1 MSEEGV
7 NVIDGRNSSTVES
20 RSSSPNNKTA
30 ITPKKFQN
38 GWSKEQEELLA
49 QWSDISSCYRYM
61 HDRSEKIFK
70 TKALLINSSVIVI
83 SSIAGFANI
92 GVQSLFEN
100 NEEALKYSSFA
111 IGGVSLLAGML
122 TTLNNLLKWSQL
134 EEGNRVASI
143 AWGKFQRL
151 IAVELALK
159 PDDRMDSMDFLKI
172 CRAELDRLIEQS
184 PPIPKGVIKEF
195 EAKFG
200 SIKDIKKPDICGSIE
215 HTSVYNSSEVRLKK
229 LATEAALML
238 KKKKETLKELV
249 TPEMEQRIAKQVN
262 ERLEAAIE
270 ERKKRLE
277 VELEERRKYES
288 EEEMLKAK
296 LMEER
301 KQKLEKE
308 LEIEKAKLEEE
319 LRVERQK
326 VQEQEDALKSLAE
339 ERKRK
344 IQEEIEL
351 EKKKLTQSSDI
362 SDATGLSVNKMS
374 GSSFENRLNINRS
387 HRPKSLRRKS
397 VITEH
402 IYALETG
409 TDGHQNVIMVGDGTP
424 KTKNTVVIPQQ
435 QIPSKQPE
443 SEPLQDD
450 SIIIINKE

>member
-7 NVIDGRNSSTVES
+7 NVIDGRNAPPVES
-20 RSSSPNNKTA
+20 RSPSPNGTTQ
-30 ITPKKFQN
+30 TPTVKRFQN
-38 GWSKEQEELLA
+38 GWSKEQEKLM
-49 QWSDISSCYRYM
+49 QSWSDISSCYRYM
-61 HDRSEKIFK
+61 HDRAEKVFK

-83 SSIAGFANI
+83 SSVAGFANI
-92 GVQSLFEN
+92 GVQSLFQD
-100 NEEALKYSSFA
+100 NESALKYASFA

-200 SIKDIKKPDICGSIE
+200 SIKDIKKPDICGAIE
-215 HTSVYNSSEVRLKK
+215 HTSVYDSSEIRLKK

-249 TPEMEQRIAKQVN
+249 TPEIQERINKQVN

-296 LMEER
+296 IMEER

-344 IQEEIEL
+344 IEEEIEL
-351 EKKKLTQSSDI
+351 EKKKLTQSAPGEI
-362 SDATGLSVNKMS
+362 SENGNNTINKMA
-374 GSSFENRLNINRS
+374 GNSFENRLSINKHINRNQ
-387 HRPKSLRRKS
+387 KSKSIRRKS
-397 VITEH
+397 IISEH
-402 IYALETG
+402 IYALETSSE
-409 TDGHQNVIMVGDGTP
+409 GHNNVIMVGDGTP
-424 KTKNTVVIPQQ
+424 NPKNTVVIPQQ
-435 QIPSKQPE
+435 QKQE
-443 SEPLQDD
+443 QDD

>member
-1 MSEEGV
+1 MSSKEEGV
-7 NVIDGRNSSTVES
+7 TVINGTDIEGGLIKSSGQNS
-20 RSSSPNNKTA
+20 RSSSPSA
-30 ITPKKFQN
+30 DRGSVAKKFQN
-38 GWSKEQEELLA
+38 GWSAEQEKLLA
-49 QWSDISSCYRYM
+49 SWSDISSCYRYM
-61 HDRSEKIFK
+61 HDRAEKIFK

-83 SSIAGFANI
+83 SSVAGFANI

-100 NEEALKYSSFA
+100 NEEALKYASFA
-111 IGGVSLLAGML
+111 IGGISLLAGML

-184 PPIPKGVIKEF
+184 PPIPKVVIKQF
-195 EAKFG
+195 ENKFG

-215 HTSVYNSSEVRLKK
+215 HTSVYQSSEVRLKK
-229 LATEAALML
+229 LASEAALML
-238 KKKKETLKELV
+238 RRKKETLKELV
-249 TPEMEQRIAKQVN
+249 TPEIEERITRQVN

-277 VELEERRKYES
+277 GELEERRKYNS

-301 KQKLEKE
+301 RTKLNAE
-308 LEIEKAKLEEE
+308 LEIEKERLEEE

-326 VQEQEDALKSLAE
+326 AVDQEKALKELAE
-339 ERKRK
+339 ERKRT

-351 EKKKLTQSSDI
+351 EKKKLTQSAPENLGEGAVAPHMDKFGGN
-362 SDATGLSVNKMS
+362 A
-374 GSSFENRLNINRS
+374 FENRLNMNKHQRGRS
-387 HRPKSLRRKS
+387 IRRKS
-397 VITEH
+397 MIGDH
-402 IYALETG
+402 IYALETEHHNKKG
-409 TDGHQNVIMVGDGTP
+409 VIMVSDGTP
-424 KTKNTVVIPQQ
+424 RVQADNEPKNQ
-435 QIPSKQPE
+435 
-443 SEPLQDD
+443 
-450 SIIIINKE
+450 IIIISKD

>member
-1 MSEEGV
+1 MSKEKGV
-7 NVIDGRNSSTVES
+7 TVINGQNNGDDVVQLSRTNSSS
-20 RSSSPNNKTA
+20 QLINA
-30 ITPKKFQN
+30 TPKKFQN
-38 GWSKEQEELLA
+38 GWSKEQEVLLA
-49 QWSDISSCYRYM
+49 NWSDISSCYRYM
-61 HDRSEKIFK
+61 HDRAEKIFK

-100 NEEALKYSSFA
+100 NEEDLKYSSFA

-195 EAKFG
+195 EHKFG

-215 HTSVYNSSEVRLKK
+215 HTSVYDSSEVRLKK

-249 TPEMEQRIAKQVN
+249 TPEMEERIAKQVN
-262 ERLEAAIE
+262 ERLDAAIE

-277 VELEERRKYES
+277 IELEERRKYES

-301 KQKLEKE
+301 KHKLEKE

-362 SDATGLSVNKMS
+362 TNSTGLSLNRLS
-374 GSSFENRLNINRS
+374 GTSFENRLNINRS
-387 HRPKSLRRKS
+387 HRPKSITRKS
-397 VITEH
+397 VMMDH
-402 IYALETG
+402 IYALET
-409 TDGHQNVIMVGDGTP
+409 TTENNQNNIMIYNNTP
-424 KTKNTVVIPQQ
+424 RLT
-435 QIPSKQPE
+435 E
-443 SEPLQDD
+443 QDD

>member
-7 NVIDGRNSSTVES
+7 NVIDGSNAPINS
-20 RSSSPNNKTA
+20 RSSSPNGKAPVPTF
-30 ITPKKFQN
+30 KKFQN
-38 GWSKEQEELLA
+38 GWSAANENLMKS
-49 QWSDISSCYRYM
+49 WSDISSCYRYM
-61 HDRSEKIFK
+61 HDRAEKIFK

-92 GVQSLFEN
+92 GVQSLFQD
-100 NEEALKYSSFA
+100 NEQALKYSSFA

-184 PPIPKGVIKEF
+184 PPIPKTVIKEF
-195 EAKFG
+195 EHKFG
-200 SIKDIKKPDICGSIE
+200 TIKDIKKPDICGSIE
-215 HTSVYNSSEVRLKK
+215 HTSAYDSSEDRLKK

-249 TPEMEQRIAKQVN
+249 TPEIEARIAKQVN

-277 VELEERRKYES
+277 AELEERRKYES

-296 LMEER
+296 LIQER
-301 KQKLEKE
+301 KAKLEKE
-308 LEIEKAKLEEE
+308 LEIEKAKLDEE

-326 VQEQEDALKSLAE
+326 AQEQEDTLRMLAE
-339 ERKRK
+339 ERRKK

-351 EKKKLTQSSDI
+351 EKKKLMKSAPGDLEGGST
-362 SDATGLSVNKMS
+362 LNKLS
-374 GSSFENRLNINRS
+374 GSSFEARLNINKS
-387 HRPKSLRRKS
+387 HKNKQIYRKS
-397 VITEH
+397 VISDH
-402 IYALETG
+402 IYALETEQNG
-409 TDGHQNVIMVGDGTP
+409 HHSTIKVSDGIQDKVLEQHNKAI
-424 KTKNTVVIPQQ
+424 IP
-435 QIPSKQPE
+435 E
-443 SEPLQDD
+443 EN
-450 SIIIINKE
+450 IIIINKD

>member
-1 MSEEGV
+1 MSGEKGV
-7 NVIDGRNSSTVES
+7 TVINGLSEDGLISSS
-20 RSSSPNNKTA
+20 RSSSPGRNA
-30 ITPKKFQN
+30 PLVPKRFQN
-38 GWSKEQEELLA
+38 GWSKQNESLLA

-61 HDRSEKIFK
+61 HDRAEKIFK

-83 SSIAGFANI
+83 SSVAGFANI
-92 GVQSLFEN
+92 GVQSIFQD
-100 NEEALKYSSFA
+100 NEAALKYASFA

-184 PPIPKGVIKEF
+184 PPIPGAVIKQF
-195 EAKFG
+195 EDKFG
-200 SIKDIKKPDICGSIE
+200 TIKDIKKPDICGSIE
-215 HTSVYNSSEVRLKK
+215 HTSVYDSSETRLKK
-229 LATEAALML
+229 LASEAALML

-249 TPEMEQRIAKQVN
+249 TPEIEARIAKQVN

-270 ERKKRLE
+270 ERKTRLE
-277 VELEERRKYES
+277 VELDERRKYES
-288 EEEMLKAK
+288 EEAMIKAK

-301 KQKLEKE
+301 RTKLNAELELEKE
-308 LEIEKAKLEEE
+308 RLEEE

-326 VQEQEDALKSLAE
+326 AIDQENALKELAE

-351 EKKKLTQSSDI
+351 EKKKLTQSAPGDLGEGANAPQI
-362 SDATGLSVNKMS
+362 DRFAGNA
-374 GSSFENRLNINRS
+374 FENRLNMNRS
-387 HRPKSLRRKS
+387 HKGKSVRRKS
-397 VITEH
+397 LINDH
-402 IYALETG
+402 IYALETENQG
-409 TDGHQNVIMVGDGTP
+409 KRGVIMVSDGMMPRGGNTNEP
-424 KTKNTVVIPQQ
+424 KN
-435 QIPSKQPE
+435 E
-443 SEPLQDD
+443 
-450 SIIIINKE
+450 IIIISKD

>member
-1 MSEEGV
+1 MSKEEGV
-7 NVIDGRNSSTVES
+7 TVINGVPEDGLISSS
-20 RSSSPNNKTA
+20 RSSSPGRNA
-30 ITPKKFQN
+30 PLAPKKFQN
-38 GWSKEQEELLA
+38 GWSKQNEALLA
-49 QWSDISSCYRYM
+49 QWADISSCYRYM
-61 HDRSEKIFK
+61 HDRAEKIFK

-83 SSIAGFANI
+83 SSVAGFANI

-100 NEEALKYSSFA
+100 NEEALKYASFA

-184 PPIPKGVIKEF
+184 PPIPGAVIKQF
-195 EAKFG
+195 EDKFG
-200 SIKDIKKPDICGSIE
+200 TIKDIKKPDICGSIE
-215 HTSVYNSSEVRLKK
+215 HTSVYDSSETRLKK

-249 TPEMEQRIAKQVN
+249 TPEIEARINKQVN

-270 ERKKRLE
+270 ERKTRLE
-277 VELEERRKYES
+277 GELEERRKYES
-288 EEEMLKAK
+288 EEEMIKAK

-301 KQKLEKE
+301 RAKLNAE
-308 LEIEKAKLEEE
+308 LEIEKEKLEEE

-326 VQEQEDALKSLAE
+326 AIDQEKALKELAE

-351 EKKKLTQSSDI
+351 EKKKLTQSAPENLGEGAVAPHMDKFGGN
-362 SDATGLSVNKMS
+362 A
-374 GSSFENRLNINRS
+374 FENRLNMNKHQRGRS
-387 HRPKSLRRKS
+387 IRRKS
-397 VITEH
+397 MIGDH
-402 IYALETG
+402 IYALETE
-409 TDGHQNVIMVGDGTP
+409 HQNKKGVIMVSDGTSR
-424 KTKNTVVIPQQ
+424 V
-435 QIPSKQPE
+435 
-443 SEPLQDD
+443 QDD
-450 SIIIINKE
+450 NEPKNQIIIISKD

>member
-1 MSEEGV
+1 MSKEEGV
-7 NVIDGRNSSTVES
+7 TVINGVSEDGLISSS
-20 RSSSPNNKTA
+20 RSSSPGRNA
-30 ITPKKFQN
+30 PLVPKRFQN
-38 GWSKEQEELLA
+38 GWSKQNESLLA

-61 HDRSEKIFK
+61 HDRAEKIFK

-83 SSIAGFANI
+83 SSVAGFANI

-100 NEEALKYSSFA
+100 NEEALKYASFA

-184 PPIPKGVIKEF
+184 PPIPGAVIKQF
-195 EAKFG
+195 EDKFG
-200 SIKDIKKPDICGSIE
+200 TIKDIKKPDICGSIE
-215 HTSVYNSSEVRLKK
+215 HTSVYDSSETRLKK

-249 TPEMEQRIAKQVN
+249 TPEIEARINKQVN

-270 ERKKRLE
+270 ERKARLE
-277 VELEERRKYES
+277 VELDERRKYES
-288 EEEMLKAK
+288 EEAMIKAK

-301 KQKLEKE
+301 RTKLNAELELEKE
-308 LEIEKAKLEEE
+308 RLEEE

-326 VQEQEDALKSLAE
+326 AVDQENALKELAE

-351 EKKKLTQSSDI
+351 EKKKLTQSAPGDLGDGANAPQI
-362 SDATGLSVNKMS
+362 DKFAGNA
-374 GSSFENRLNINRS
+374 FENRLNMNRAQKG
-387 HRPKSLRRKS
+387 KSVRRKS
-397 VITEH
+397 LINDH
-402 IYALETG
+402 IYALETENQG
-409 TDGHQNVIMVGDGTP
+409 KKGVIMVSDGTP
-424 KTKNTVVIPQQ
+424 RGGNANEPKN
-435 QIPSKQPE
+435 E
-443 SEPLQDD
+443 
-450 SIIIINKE
+450 IIIISKD